1 MEVVRPLIKTTSQ
14 DVEAYQIRRDRFL
27 DAQIL
32 FKTGFAESGILA
44 LNYLQQMFYIL
55 PAGRYIKENKEKAQ
69 AFVDRI
75 DDMRIEIMQYI
86 KRKEAKAD
94 KNYLEFN
101 DYKLLDNKFD
111 AVVLEFYTI
120 LFEVG
125 FTP

>member
-1 MEVVRPLIKTTSQ
+1 MEVVRPQIKTTSQ
-14 DVEAYQIRRDRFL
+14 DVEAYQVRRDRFL
-27 DAQIL
+27 DQQIL

-55 PAGRYIKENKEKAQ
+55 PAGRYIKQDEKKAQ

-75 DDMRIEIMQYI
+75 DSMRIEVMLYI
-86 KRKEAKAD
+86 KRKEIKAD

-101 DYKLLDNKFD
+101 DYQHLDNRFD
-111 AVVLEFYTI
+111 SVVLEFYKI